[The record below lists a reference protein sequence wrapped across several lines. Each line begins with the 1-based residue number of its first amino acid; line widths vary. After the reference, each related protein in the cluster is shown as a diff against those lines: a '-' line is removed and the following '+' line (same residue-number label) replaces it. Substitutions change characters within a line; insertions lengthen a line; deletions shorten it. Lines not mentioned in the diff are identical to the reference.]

1 MSQNF
6 SGTWLKARQKINE
19 GKDYTEKTPVP
30 FGDETIE
37 ITHRL
42 LTESELMAVQSNIDQ
57 EALLE
62 HRTDGESDAEQRLRE
77 LQNKDELTDAEEREL
92 QEVGDEVQRQKA
104 GIMNSL
110 GKETYDAFMEAG
122 KKALTPSEEDIDDAY
137 ALSPDEQENLF
148 GKVLTHRNE
157 ARDLL
162 KSDMRNSVEDQPYP
176 IKYIIGQAAY
186 GESMKLLGDEEDIDL
201 GN

>member
-1 MSQNF
+1 MNNSF
-6 SGTWLKARQKINE
+6 SGNWLQARQKINE
-19 GKDYTEKTPVP
+19 GKDYTTKTPVP

-42 LTESELMAVQSNIDQ
+42 LTEGELMAVQSNIDQ

-77 LQNKDELTDAEEREL
+77 LQEKEDLTDAEEREL
-92 QEVGDEVQRQKA
+92 QEVGNEVQRQKA

-110 GKETYDAFMEAG
+110 GKETYDAFMAAG
-122 KKALTPSEEDIDDAY
+122 KKALVPSEDDVDDAF
-137 ALSPDEQENLF
+137 ALDPSEQERIF
-148 GKVLTHRNE
+148 GKVLTHRKE
-157 ARDLL
+157 AKDLL